1 VHTWSHKHVT
11 HVRAENDV
19 EKSDSMRR
27 WGGLDWGGEGE
38 RRATAVAR
46 PMVTVVATM
55 PRVRVPRLSCVVIR
69 SDI

>member
-27 WGGLDWGGEGE
+27 WGGLGLGWRRREESNSGGEADGNGGGDD
-38 RRATAVAR
+38 A
-46 PMVTVVATM
+46 P
-55 PRVRVPRLSCVVIR
+55 S
-69 SDI
+69 